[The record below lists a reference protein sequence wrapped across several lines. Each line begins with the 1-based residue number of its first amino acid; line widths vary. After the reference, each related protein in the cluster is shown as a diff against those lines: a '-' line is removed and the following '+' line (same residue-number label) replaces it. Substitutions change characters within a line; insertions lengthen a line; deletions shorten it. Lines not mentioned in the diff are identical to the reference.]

1 VSVTVTFNDNEAKD
15 IKRCLELYETR
26 LKGVSLLPSGHDY
39 EQAPLIPIT
48 KEKYEELVK
57 HIHSIDLTKVIE
69 EDDNTTLV
77 DEIACGAS
85 GCEIK

>member
-1 VSVTVTFNDNEAKD
+1 MSTKLQRKKKQRTGWYE
-15 IKRCLELYETR
+15 LE
-26 LKGVSLLPSGHDY
+26 
-39 EQAPLIPIT
+39 
-48 KEKYEELVK
+48 YEELVK